1 MSAPV
6 ISFFNN
12 KGGVG
17 KTSLIYHLAWMY
29 ADNDWRV
36 LAADLDP
43 QANLTATFLDE
54 DRLESVV
61 FEYGDEANTIYEC
74 VQPLIRGVGD
84 VADPVLEPIEAES
97 LIDNLALLAGDLFLS
112 SFEDQL
118 AGAWPRCAD
127 GEERAFRVE
136 SAFWRIMQQA
146 ARQHEA
152 DLVLMDLGPNLGAI
166 NRSALIAAD
175 YVVIPLAPDLFSIKG
190 MRNLGP
196 TLRQWRDQWN
206 DRLGRNPA
214 AHLSLPDGQMQ
225 PIGYTVQQHSVRLDR
240 PVKAY
245 RRWIRRMPNVY
256 REEIL
261 KESPNDEIDV
271 RSDPHCLALLK
282 HYRSLMPLAQEA
294 RKPMF
299 KLKYAD
305 GAIGAHAQAAKDSY
319 EDFKTLAD
327 EISSRTQIRP
337 KGAVSAG

>member
-1 MSAPV
+1 MSVPV

-29 ADNDWRV
+29 ADKDWRV

-61 FEYGDEANTIYEC
+61 FEYGEEADTIYEC
-74 VQPLIRGVGD
+74 VQPLIRGIGD
-84 VADPVLEPIEAES
+84 IAPPVLEPIDGDELS
-97 LIDNLALLAGDLFLS
+97 DNLALLAGDLYLS

-118 AGAWPRCAD
+118 AESWPRCAD
-127 GEERAFRVE
+127 GDERSFRVE

-146 ARQHEA
+146 ARQHSA
-152 DLVLMDLGPNLGAI
+152 DLILMDLGPNLGAI

-175 YVVIPLAPDLFSIKG
+175 HVVIPLAPDLFSIKG

-196 TLRQWRDQWN
+196 TLRRWREQWSRRVDK
-206 DRLGRNPA
+206 NPVSD
-214 AHLSLPDGQMQ
+214 LSLPKGRME
-225 PIGYTVQQHSVRLDR
+225 PVGYTVQQHSVRLDR

-245 RRWIRRMPNVY
+245 QRWIRRMPNVY

-261 KESPNDEIDV
+261 DEPSDDSVDV
-271 RSDPHCLALLK
+271 RSDPHCLAQLK

-319 EDFKTLAD
+319 KDFESLAD
-327 EISSRTQIRP
+327 EITERTQIQP
-337 KGAVSAG
+337 KEVA

>member
-61 FEYGDEANTIYEC
+61 FEYGDEADTIYEC
-74 VQPLIRGVGD
+74 VRPLIRGIGD
-84 VADPVLEPIEAES
+84 VSNPVLEPIESDS
-97 LIDNLALLAGDLFLS
+97 LSDNLALLAGDLSLS
-112 SFEDQL
+112 RFEDQL

-146 ARQHEA
+146 ARQHQA

-196 TLRQWRDQWN
+196 TLREWREKWD
-206 DRLGRNPA
+206 DRIDENPA
-214 AHLSLPDGQMQ
+214 DNLSLPQGRME
-225 PIGYTVQQHSVRLDR
+225 PVGYTVQQHSVRLDR

-261 KESPNDEIDV
+261 EEPSDDSVDV

-319 EDFKTLAD
+319 GDFKDLAD
-327 EISSRTQIRP
+327 EISRRTGVRP
-337 KGAVSAG
+337 SHLVQ